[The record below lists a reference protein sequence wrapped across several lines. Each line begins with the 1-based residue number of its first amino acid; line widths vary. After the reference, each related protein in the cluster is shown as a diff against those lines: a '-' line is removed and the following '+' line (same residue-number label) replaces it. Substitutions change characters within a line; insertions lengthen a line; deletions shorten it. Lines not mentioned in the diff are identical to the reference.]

1 MLTLSAT
8 STAGRRV
15 ARPSLL
21 HLSNSLT
28 YAMAETAQRDVLD
41 QSLSTST
48 AARHDSP
55 SSSNEHTRSGTARH
69 ATNDAQTSSSSLQR
83 TPHARSLLGDACASP
98 LLNGSNNG
106 SGHGQAP
113 CSSSITQIRGPTA
126 GGGKTT
132 NIFHR
137 NYRINNREYNR
148 HPPASGSWPTVTPQ
162 QGRCKPPPLTLVGST
177 KYSLHSVI
185 PHPSP
190 LFSPGSNA
198 NSLLAPKKSVA
209 SMECLD
215 RSAYAHTNLLNAC
228 VNSTPTLL
236 FDLSDFP
243 PITTCANQPHGQGTP
258 GTSQCGVNVSAVEK
272 GSGKC
277 GIVRLGSGGGG
288 GGGGGSDSSSAY
300 NHTVPPSSNR
310 QTSPRFS
317 MDEDFPALPTAQKPT
332 TPLTINES
340 VDGGGG
346 GGLRAAAN
354 APNPTSSSSSSS
366 TTTTTVSTSCNVPF
380 SNSST
385 SSTTAASAETAH
397 DSQSDHQIYCAHNDT
412 TSSTGPNSTRPVQF
426 FDNHYIRGIP
436 NDMVQNQF
444 GMLGLLKL
452 TEIES
457 PLAAFAPGF
466 DLSKTDFENW
476 PPPGDMH
483 NIMASPFSNQFML
496 PPHDTDWHVPAAY
509 RIRHRIADRLPADPP
524 LAKLTDAILFWI
536 FYNCCREEVQFV
548 AAKELYNRKWRYHK
562 RKKRWLTRVPGSE
575 VMRDDTSEQSTYYL
589 WEPLDSAKVL
599 RQMTIQYS
607 DLDHTPTTYQLS
619 SPTLNATVQPI
630 PPIRHRDHQR
640 QQRQQEPQ
648 QQQQQHK

>member
-1 MLTLSAT
+1 
-8 STAGRRV
+8 
-15 ARPSLL
+15 
-21 HLSNSLT
+21 
-28 YAMAETAQRDVLD
+28 
-41 QSLSTST
+41 
-48 AARHDSP
+48 
-55 SSSNEHTRSGTARH
+55 
-69 ATNDAQTSSSSLQR
+69 
-83 TPHARSLLGDACASP
+83 
-98 LLNGSNNG
+98 
-106 SGHGQAP
+106 
-113 CSSSITQIRGPTA
+113 
-126 GGGKTT
+126 
-132 NIFHR
+132 
-137 NYRINNREYNR
+137 
-148 HPPASGSWPTVTPQ
+148 
-162 QGRCKPPPLTLVGST
+162 
-177 KYSLHSVI
+177 
-185 PHPSP
+185 
-190 LFSPGSNA
+190 
-198 NSLLAPKKSVA
+198 
-209 SMECLD
+209 
-215 RSAYAHTNLLNAC
+215 
-228 VNSTPTLL
+228 
-236 FDLSDFP
+236 
-243 PITTCANQPHGQGTP
+243 
-258 GTSQCGVNVSAVEK
+258 
-272 GSGKC
+272 
-277 GIVRLGSGGGG
+277 
-288 GGGGGSDSSSAY
+288 
-300 NHTVPPSSNR
+300 
-310 QTSPRFS
+310 

-332 TPLTINES
+332 TPLTINDS
-340 VDGGGG
+340 VDGG

-397 DSQSDHQIYCAHNDT
+397 DSQSDHQIHCAHSDT
-412 TSSTGPNSTRPVQF
+412 TSSTGANSTRPVQF

-476 PPPGDMH
+476 PPPGEMH
-483 NIMASPFSNQFML
+483 NIMASPLSNQFML

-536 FYNCCREEVQFV
+536 FYNCCREEVQLV

-562 RKKRWLTRVPGSE
+562 RKKRWLTRVPGSD

-599 RQMTIQYS
+599 RQMTIQHS

-630 PPIRHRDHQR
+630 PPIRHHDHHR

-648 QQQQQHK
+648 QQQQQQQHK